1 MNLVTDFIGKYYFLG
16 LEKLNDDVI
25 EEDYQEIL
33 QKIDFMAV
41 TSGIDSW
48 ELSTFEFL
56 EDNKAKAKLIGE
68 NEIIDGMYRL
78 EGNTIHVFDIEGT
91 EILTLSVNNDT
102 LILENEAGLL
112 VYGNTPPP
120 VEEVVNIDKKFDGK
134 YYMVSLEKVKSTDD
148 FSQIMSMMEEMSELS
163 GKNIYELNTL
173 EFFDGNRIKANFM
186 GSEEVEGT
194 YIIKGNSIYA
204 FEDDGYS
211 IALLKIEGDTLTMV
225 NYMGK
230 ITFGTAPPVF

>member
-1 MNLVTDFIGKYYFLG
+1 MNMCTDFIGKYYFLG

-25 EEDYQEIL
+25 EDEYQEVL

-41 TSGIDSW
+41 YAGVNNW
-48 ELSTFEFL
+48 ELSIFEFFA
-56 EDNKAKAKLIGE
+56 DNKIKAKLIDE
-68 NEIIDGMYRL
+68 EDIIDGTYTL
-78 EGNTIHVFDIEGT
+78 EGNTIHVFDIEGN

-112 VYGNTPPP
+112 VYSKTPPK
-120 VEEVVNIDKKFDGK
+120 VEEVVTVDREFSGK
-134 YYMVSLEKVKSTDD
+134 YYMISIEKVRSSDD
-148 FSQIMSMMEEMSELS
+148 FSIVMDMMESMSINS

-186 GSEEVEGT
+186 GSDEVEGK
-194 YIIKGNSIYA
+194 YVIKGNSIYA

-211 IALLKIEGDTLTMV
+211 IALLKVEGDTLTMV
-225 NYMGK
+225 NVYGK
-230 ITFGTAPPVF
+230 ITFGTTPPVF